1 MLFNLRARVNFR
13 NIGDL
18 TTNGIQ
24 KIQPQIRQISSD
36 IQHSRDRIKEKLA
49 AIERQ
54 RPFSKFLTDRFDR
67 HHTYL
72 RISLTEKCNLRC
84 TYCMPAE
91 GVDLTPSHKLL
102 SFEEIIRIARLFV
115 SQGVNK
121 IRLTGGEPTVR
132 SDIINLVGELGKLK
146 SQGLQTLAITSNG
159 IALKRKLPRL
169 AENGLSSLNISLDTL
184 DPFKFE
190 LITRRKGTLDEI
202 ILRHTDSRLLIRQ
215 NISGFER
222 VMESIEQAISLGIK
236 PVKVNCVVMR
246 GVNDQEV
253 VDFVEL
259 TRTMAI
265 DVRFIEYMPF
275 DGNKWNEKKFVPYKE
290 LLDNIRNKYHNVTKL
305 FDDSNDTSKAYHIPE
320 FVGRFGFITSM
331 SDHFC
336 GSCNR
341 LRITA
346 DGNLKVCL
354 FGNAEVNLRDLLR
367 ENIPD
372 QQLLDIIGAAVK
384 NKKKQHAGS
393 HMYHRPLVFN
403 QLISSPFGYTHASY
417 SKKSGSSDTM
427 RPPDTNTTNSPTLS
441 HVDSSSGRASMVN
454 VSKKPS
460 TIRTAT
466 ACGKIRIGREAFN
479 LVLANSLK
487 KGDVLTV
494 SQIAGI
500 NAAKHTGYLIPLC
513 HPLLLSHVSVDLR
526 MEERDYSVEITAKVE
541 CEGKTGVEM
550 EALTAVSVSALTI
563 FDMCKSVDKNM
574 VIDNLRVIHK
584 TGGKSGEW
592 SSSGKLE
599 Q

>member
-1 MLFNLRARVNFR
+1 
-13 NIGDL
+13 
-18 TTNGIQ
+18 
-24 KIQPQIRQISSD
+24 
-36 IQHSRDRIKEKLA
+36 
-49 AIERQ
+49 
-54 RPFSKFLTDRFDR
+54 
-67 HHTYL
+67 
-72 RISLTEKCNLRC
+72 
-84 TYCMPAE
+84 
-91 GVDLTPSHKLL
+91 
-102 SFEEIIRIARLFV
+102 
-115 SQGVNK
+115 GVNK

-132 SDIINLVGELGKLK
+132 SDIISLVGELGKLK

-190 LITRRKGTLDEI
+190 LITRRK
-202 ILRHTDSRLLIRQ
+202 
-215 NISGFER
+215 GFER

-290 LLDNIRNKYHNVTKL
+290 LLDNIRNKYHSVTKL

-384 NKKKQHAGS
+384 NKKKQHAADLLEVSKRWFNSQKIHSISSSS
-393 HMYHRPLVFN
+393 HMYHRPLAFN

-466 ACGKIRIGREAFN
+466 ACGRIRIGREAFN

-563 FDMCKSVDKNM
+563 FDMCKSVDKDM